1 MVKPDVSIVIISYN
15 TKQITKNCLDSV
27 VSSFK
32 NSRLIYQIIVV
43 DNDSKDGSVEFLK
56 TFSKK
61 HPNNFKLILNNE
73 NTGFGKAN
81 NQGVKIADSDYILL
95 LNSDTVTLDDSIEK
109 LIKYYKKNEGVVHF
123 AGAKLFNK
131 DMTPQPSTAP
141 FFTPLIVF
149 AALFLRGDYWGLT
162 RSSPNIEKK
171 VDWVSGACILTKKEY
186 YNKIN
191 GFDEGVFMYMDEV
204 DLLYRASLKGLN
216 TYFFPEAK
224 FIHIGFASSGSKS
237 YPVIQVFR
245 GLIYF
250 YKQHYSK
257 WAFYWLLIMLKLKAK
272 VSLIIGKIT
281 KNKYLIE
288 TYEKANEMVEVA

>member
-1 MVKPDVSIVIISYN
+1 MTHPNISIIIVSYN
-15 TKQITKNCLDSV
+15 TKQITKNCLNSIIK
-27 VSSFK
+27 SFK
-32 NSRLIYQIIVV
+32 NSKINYQIIVI